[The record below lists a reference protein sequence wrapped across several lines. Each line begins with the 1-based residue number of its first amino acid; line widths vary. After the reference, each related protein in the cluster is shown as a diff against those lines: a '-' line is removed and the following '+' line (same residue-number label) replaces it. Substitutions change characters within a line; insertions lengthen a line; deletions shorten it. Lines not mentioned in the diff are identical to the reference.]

1 MGNVV
6 KQFRFNTDKE
16 KESAILAFLD
26 RCDRFQSRV
35 VIMAISD
42 FIEKNGISEYTH
54 TEIAAFVKFKQ
65 ALEAPKGEQTV
76 KKRNNPP
83 VPKKKEAANA
93 LNPGIN
99 MEVTPAAEKIHQ
111 QQPQIPLQE
120 EIFISPEAKSSMNQV
135 LSLFNRGQ

>member
-42 FIEKNGISEYTH
+42 FIENNGISNYTH
-54 TEIAAFVKFKQ
+54 SEIAAFVKFKQ
-65 ALEAPKGEQTV
+65 ALEAPKGEHIV
-76 KKRNNPP
+76 KRKKGPSAL
-83 VPKKKEAANA
+83 KKKEAAIA
-93 LNPGIN
+93 LSP
-99 MEVTPAAEKIHQ
+99 EKSVEETSSVEKL
-111 QQPQIPLQE
+111 QQPQTSLPE

-135 LSLFNRGQ
+135 LSMFSRGQ